1 MPDDNRLLIFML
13 MLLMTV
19 CHVLMKVLACSFL
32 LRVNQLWFKLYL
44 AGDICVYLFYKIVR
58 GELRYAL
65 RVDGVMSYILAL
77 SARIVVKTVTDFT
90 LLVNFRHPFE
100 LGSYWLFNMILNQ
113 SFCVISVYL
122 YD

>member
-19 CHVLMKVLACSFL
+19 CHVLMKVLACSLL

-100 LGSYWLFNMILNQ
+100 L
-113 SFCVISVYL
+113 
-122 YD
+122 